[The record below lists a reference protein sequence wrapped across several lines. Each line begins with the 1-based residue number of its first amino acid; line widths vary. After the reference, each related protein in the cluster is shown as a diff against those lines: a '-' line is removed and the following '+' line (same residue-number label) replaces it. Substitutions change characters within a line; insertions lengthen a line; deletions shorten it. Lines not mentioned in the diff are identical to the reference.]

1 MFYTTYSVKT
11 TDRIN
16 VIEKLLKIK
25 YNLVVKFRYKVGG
38 FNLKI
43 EVKLDENCLETKIII
58 LTQKMTDEITALMQ
72 RMSDYTPQGIV
83 GFDGDDVRFLEMS
96 DIVRIYAA
104 IGKVFAVIGNKE
116 YILRLRLYEAE
127 ERLNGK
133 GFVRISNSEIINIK
147 KAKKF
152 DLSTAGTICVS
163 LSNGNISFV
172 SRRYVTKIKKTLG
185 I

>member
-1 MFYTTYSVKT
+1 M
-11 TDRIN
+11 
-16 VIEKLLKIK
+16 
-25 YNLVVKFRYKVGG
+25 KV
-38 FNLKI
+38 
-43 EVKLDENCLETKIII
+43 EVTLDENCLETKIII
-58 LTQKMTDEITALMQ
+58 LTKKMTEEITTLMQ
-72 RMSDYTPQGIV
+72 RLSDHIPQEIV
-83 GFDGDDVRFLEMS
+83 GFDGNVVRLLEPA

-104 IGKVFAVIGNKE
+104 VGKVFAVIGDKE

-152 DLSTAGTICVS
+152 DLSTVGTICVS
-163 LSNGNISFV
+163 LANGNVSFV

>member
-1 MFYTTYSVKT
+1 M
-11 TDRIN
+11 
-16 VIEKLLKIK
+16 
-25 YNLVVKFRYKVGG
+25 KV
-38 FNLKI
+38 
-43 EVKLDENCLETKIII
+43 EVTLDENCLETKIII
-58 LTQKMTDEITALMQ
+58 LTKKMTEEITTLMQ
-72 RMSDYTPQGIV
+72 RLSDHIPQEIV
-83 GFDGDDVRFLEMS
+83 GFDGDVVRLLELA

-104 IGKVFAVIGNKE
+104 VGKVFAVIGDKE

-152 DLSTAGTICVS
+152 DLSTVGTICVS
-163 LSNGNISFV
+163 LANGNVSFV

>member
-1 MFYTTYSVKT
+1 MKVE
-11 TDRIN
+11 
-16 VIEKLLKIK
+16 VI
-25 YNLVVKFRYKVGG
+25 
-38 FNLKI
+38 
-43 EVKLDENCLETKIII
+43 LDENCLKTKIII
-58 LTQKMTDEITALMQ
+58 LTKKMTEEITTLMQ
-72 RMSDYTPQGIV
+72 RLSDHIPQEIV
-83 GFDGDDVRFLEMS
+83 GFDGDVVRLLEPA

-104 IGKVFAVIGNKE
+104 VGKVFAVIGDKE

-152 DLSTAGTICVS
+152 DLSTVGTICVS
-163 LSNGNISFV
+163 LANGNVSFV

>member
-1 MFYTTYSVKT
+1 M
-11 TDRIN
+11 
-16 VIEKLLKIK
+16 
-25 YNLVVKFRYKVGG
+25 KV
-38 FNLKI
+38 
-43 EVKLDENCLETKIII
+43 EVTLDENCLKTKIII
-58 LTQKMTDEITALMQ
+58 LTKEMTEEITTLMQ
-72 RMSDYTPQGIV
+72 RLSDHIPQEIV
-83 GFDGDDVRFLEMS
+83 GFDGDVVRLLEPA

-104 IGKVFAVIGNKE
+104 VGKVFAVIGDKE

-152 DLSTAGTICVS
+152 DLSTVGTICVS
-163 LSNGNISFV
+163 LANGNVSFV

>member
-1 MFYTTYSVKT
+1 VK
-11 TDRIN
+11 
-16 VIEKLLKIK
+16 V
-25 YNLVVKFRYKVGG
+25 
-38 FNLKI
+38 
-43 EVKLDENCLETKIII
+43 EVTLDENCLETKIII
-58 LTQKMTDEITALMQ
+58 LTKKMTEEITTLMQ
-72 RMSDYTPQGIV
+72 RLSDHIPQEIV
-83 GFDGDDVRFLEMS
+83 GFDGDVVRLLEPA

-104 IGKVFAVIGNKE
+104 VGKVFAVIGDKE

-152 DLSTAGTICVS
+152 DLSTVGTICVS
-163 LSNGNISFV
+163 LANGNVSFV

>member
-1 MFYTTYSVKT
+1 
-11 TDRIN
+11 
-16 VIEKLLKIK
+16 
-25 YNLVVKFRYKVGG
+25 
-38 FNLKI
+38 
-43 EVKLDENCLETKIII
+43 
-58 LTQKMTDEITALMQ
+58 MTEEITTLMQ
-72 RMSDYTPQGIV
+72 RLSDHIPQEIV
-83 GFDGDDVRFLEMS
+83 GFDGDVVRLLEPA

-104 IGKVFAVIGNKE
+104 IGKVFAVIGDKE

-152 DLSTAGTICVS
+152 DLSTVGTICVS
-163 LSNGNISFV
+163 LANGNVSFV